1 MERITAVHA
10 ESGNTLFVTYQDGLE
25 LQLDLSPLLEKG
37 GVFAALREQAAFER
51 VRPGARGRSIT
62 WDNDLEIDVDAL
74 RLPEGH
80 PDKPDGTRELNR
92 TQRPM
97 TPVALELA
105 RALRESG
112 LTQKQLE
119 QRSGIAQQNI
129 SRMLQPDYNGH
140 TVQSLERLAG
150 AMGKR
155 LVLRL
160 EDGEHVQ

>member
-1 MERITAVHA
+1 MERVTAVSA
-10 ESGNTLFVTYQDGLE
+10 GIGYTLFVTYQDGLE
-25 LQLDLSPLLEKG
+25 LHLDLSPLLERG
-37 GVFAALREQAAFER
+37 GVFAALKQRANFEQ
-51 VRPGARGRSIT
+51 VRPGARGRSIA
-62 WDNDLEIDVDAL
+62 WDDDLEIDVDAL

-80 PDKPDGTRELNR
+80 PDKPSGTRELSR
-92 TQRPM
+92 TQRA
-97 TPVALELA
+97 THPVGLELA
-105 RALRESG
+105 RALQESG

-150 AMGKR
+150 ALGKR

-160 EDGEHVQ
+160 EDAERA

>member
-10 ESGNTLFVTYQDGLE
+10 LEGNTLFITYQDGLE
-25 LQLDLSPLLEKG
+25 LHVDLSPLLERG
-37 GVFAALREQAAFER
+37 GVFAPLRERAAFER
-51 VRPGARGRSIT
+51 VRPGARGRSIA
-62 WDNDLEIDVDAL
+62 WDDDLEIDVDAL
-74 RLPEGH
+74 RLPDDH
-80 PDKPDGTRELNR
+80 PDKPDGTLELDR
-92 TQRPM
+92 TQRPV

-105 RALRESG
+105 RALLESG

-150 AMGKR
+150 ALGKR

-160 EDGEHVQ
+160 EDGEHI